1 MKIAILETGFPPGQ
15 LAERFGSYPDMF
27 RRLLG
32 TDYVGRS
39 YDVTRLDFPAR
50 PEDHAAYLVTGS
62 PAGVYEDLPW
72 IAPLKN
78 FLVHAKNRA
87 KLIGVCFG
95 HQVMA
100 EAFGGR
106 VTKSDKGWGVGLQE
120 YRLFERP
127 SWMGAPTERIAVPVS
142 HQDQVVEQPPSST
155 ILGGSD
161 FCDIGFLAYE
171 DQPAISFQ
179 FHPEFEPDYA
189 AALIEFRRERLQSV
203 DAAIASLKQ
212 PNDRPLVAGWI
223 RRFVDGD

>member
-15 LAERFGSYPDMF
+15 LAERFGRYPDMF

-32 TDYVGRS
+32 DNYVDRS
-39 YDVTRLDFPAR
+39 YDITRQDFPAR
-50 PEDHAAYLVTGS
+50 PEEHAAYLVTGS
-62 PAGVYEDLPW
+62 PAGVYDDLPW
-72 IAPLKN
+72 IGPLKR
-78 FLVHAKNRA
+78 FLAEAKGKA

-95 HQVMA
+95 HQIMA
-100 EAFGGR
+100 ETFGGR

-120 YRLFERP
+120 YRLFEHA
-127 SWMGAPTERIAVPVS
+127 SWMDRAERIAVPVS
-142 HQDQVVEQPPSST
+142 HQDQVVEQPPSSS

-189 AALIEFRRERLQSV
+189 AALIELRRDRLGNA
-203 DAAIASLKQ
+203 DEAIASLQQ
-212 PNDRPLVAGWI
+212 PNDRERVADWI
-223 RRFVDGD
+223 RRFVDRD